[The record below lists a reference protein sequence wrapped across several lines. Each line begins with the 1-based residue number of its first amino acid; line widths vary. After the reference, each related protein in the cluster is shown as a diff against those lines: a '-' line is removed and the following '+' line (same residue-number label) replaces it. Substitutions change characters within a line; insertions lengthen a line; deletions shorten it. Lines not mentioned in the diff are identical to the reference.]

1 MIIKKYKLFMES
13 KNRTYDYGCVM
24 VYLDISNWERII
36 SNIDENDLYKP
47 EDEHYGRETEPHLTL
62 LYGLHKEVTKEE
74 ISTIFK
80 DTKSTDFKI
89 QIDGISIFENDEFDV
104 VKMDIKLNDKL
115 THYNSELSKLPN
127 SNSYK
132 DYKPHITMAYVKKG
146 LGKKYI
152 DPDYKYTFKDVSKIV
167 FSQANGE
174 KININ
179 LK

>member
-1 MIIKKYKLFMES
+1 MES

-104 VKMDIKLNDKL
+104 VKMDIKLNDS
-115 THYNSELSKLPN
+115 TWTTTY
-127 SNSYK
+127 
-132 DYKPHITMAYVKKG
+132 
-146 LGKKYI
+146 
-152 DPDYKYTFKDVSKIV
+152 
-167 FSQANGE
+167 
-174 KININ
+174 
-179 LK
+179 